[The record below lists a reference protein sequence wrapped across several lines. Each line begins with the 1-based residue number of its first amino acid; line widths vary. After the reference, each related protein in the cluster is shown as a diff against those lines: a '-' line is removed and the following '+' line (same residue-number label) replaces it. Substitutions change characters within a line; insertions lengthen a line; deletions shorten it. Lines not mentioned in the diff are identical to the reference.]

1 MKNTSFKRLWTKT
14 SVRRMLRAYKK
25 HEISSFLCHV
35 SSEFANLWDN
45 KEHKKQIIE
54 RAQKFDPK
62 EAAFGVGDEY
72 RCLFY
77 TRSHSKGRKT
87 RIKFLENEI
96 VRLTNQ

>member
-25 HEISSFLCHV
+25 HEISSFLCHA

-45 KEHKKQIIE
+45 MEHKKQIIE
-54 RAQKFDPK
+54 LAQKFDPK
-62 EAAFGVGDEY
+62 YAASGIECA
-72 RCLFY
+72 CLFY
-77 TRSHSKGRKT
+77 TPLAGDRNIK
-87 RIKFLENEI
+87 IKFLENEI